1 MESSTVRTR
10 TQEIP
15 RRRWKAFFEEFS
27 RRHEGWLIDVEELMG
42 DRGAQKEVS
51 GLPFHG
57 ASATA
62 APWASV
68 VIEAGRGPEDHIEH
82 RIEGSRRIWVESLSG
97 GAEAAVEIESA
108 GGRRTLLEFRSPQ
121 PTEAVDGMAAP
132 RRRRRP
138 KRPSTNRSPR

>member
-1 MESSTVRTR
+1 MVTNTIRTR

-15 RRRWKAFFEEFS
+15 RRRWRAFFEEFS
-27 RRHEGWLIDVEELMG
+27 RRHDGWLVDIEELMS
-42 DRGAQKEVS
+42 DRGAQKEVT

-57 ASATA
+57 ASAVA
-62 APWASV
+62 SPRPSV
-68 VIEAGRGPEDHIEH
+68 VIEVGWGPDGHIEH
-82 RIEGSRRIWVESLSG
+82 RIDGCRKIWVETLSG

-132 RRRRRP
+132 ARRRV
-138 KRPSTNRSPR
+138 SPRTPASKRR